1 MKGFFLS
8 SLILPS
14 PGTWYIYGGDSQ
26 IDRDNLVLRRLRC
39 ASELSAG
46 ILNLAPLTETFQ

>member
-8 SLILPS
+8 SFILPS
-14 PGTWYIYGGDSQ
+14 PGTWYVYGRDSQ
-26 IDRDNLVLRRLRC
+26 IDRDSLVLHRLRC

-46 ILNLAPLTETFQ
+46 IFNLAPFTEAFQ